1 MIRKVIMFDET
12 SDWAGIHRSQLS
24 VPDNLAVQLEKL
36 ILSGKIPVGGR
47 IPPERELAELWGL
60 SRSSVRDALKQLA
73 LQGLIERRP
82 GRGTIVLEKI
92 NQFGDSLIELLDDDR
107 HELLQVMEVRTVIE
121 PSVAARAAQR
131 ARPIDLDE
139 LAHLLDEMSENVST
153 QRMAELDR
161 TFHLS
166 IARAA
171 GNPLLASLLER
182 VGQIV
187 DRSPHELLQNRN
199 EHLTTLS
206 EHAKIFQALCERDPG
221 AAEAAALAHL
231 KSVQQQILGGAKTR
245 VGTSREKVI
254 KG

>member
-1 MIRKVIMFDET
+1 MFDHP

-24 VPDNLAVQLEKL
+24 VPDNLAVEMERL
-36 ILSGKIPVGGR
+36 IRSGDLPVGSR

-73 LQGLIERRP
+73 LLGLIERRP
-82 GRGTIVLEKI
+82 GRGTTVVEQI
-92 NQFGDSLIELLDDDR
+92 NEHGGTMLHLLNDSQ

-131 ARPIDLDE
+131 ARPVDLE
-139 LAHLLDEMSENVST
+139 ILAQLLGEMSENVT
-153 QRMAELDR
+153 VDRLAELDR

-182 VGQIV
+182 VGEIV
-187 DRSPHELLQNRN
+187 GQSPHELVQNRN
-199 EHLTTLS
+199 DHLATLS
-206 EHAKIFQALCERDPG
+206 EHAAIFQALCEKDPE

-231 KSVQQQILGGAKTR
+231 NSVQQQILRGAKAPLPR
-245 VGTSREKVI
+245 PRRTSTQL
-254 KG
+254 

>member
-1 MIRKVIMFDET
+1 MFDEP
-12 SDWAGIHRSQLS
+12 SDWAGIHQSQLS

-60 SRSSVRDALKQLA
+60 SRSSVRDALKQLS

-82 GRGTIVLEKI
+82 GRGTIVVEKV
-92 NQFGDSLIELLDDDR
+92 NQFGDTLMELLNDDQ

-131 ARPIDLDE
+131 ARPADLDE
-139 LAHLLDEMSENVST
+139 LAHVLGEMSERVST
-153 QRMAELDR
+153 KRMAELDR
-161 TFHLS
+161 SFHLS

-182 VGQIV
+182 VGEIV
-187 DRSPHELLQNRN
+187 DRSPHELLQTRS
-199 EHLTTLS
+199 EHLTTVS
-206 EHAKIFQALCERDPG
+206 EHTAIFQALCARDPE
-221 AAEAAALAHL
+221 AAEAAAIAHL
-231 KSVQQQILGGAKTR
+231 ESVQQQILGGAKTR
-245 VGTSREKVI
+245 LRNARK
-254 KG
+254 KAARN

>member
-1 MIRKVIMFDET
+1 MFDEP
-12 SDWAGIHRSQLS
+12 SEWAGIHQAQLS

-36 ILSGKIPVGGR
+36 ILSGQIPLGGR

-82 GRGTIVLEKI
+82 GRGTIVVERA
-92 NQFGDSLIELLDDDR
+92 NQFGDTLVELLNDDQ

-131 ARPIDLDE
+131 ARPVDLDE
-139 LAHLLDEMSENVST
+139 IARVLDEMSQRVPT
-153 QRMAELDR
+153 KRMAELDR
-161 TFHLS
+161 TFHLL

-182 VGQIV
+182 VGEIV
-187 DRSPHELLQNRN
+187 DRSPHELLQSRKA
-199 EHLTTLS
+199 HLTTLG
-206 EHAKIFQALCERDPG
+206 EHSAIFKALCERDPE

-231 KSVQQQILGGAKTR
+231 QSVQQQILSGATTR
-245 VGTSREKVI
+245 SRESRPKAL
-254 KG
+254 KH